1 MCKREHE
8 SFKEYAQRWRDLAA
22 QVAPLMMEREM
33 ITTIVDTLLVFYYE
47 KMVGYTPSGF
57 ADLVFVD
64 ERIEMGLR
72 RDKFDYLALMNR
84 KPGGNGENKKE
95 EGTHAMTIVPT
106 WPNFPPVQQCQY
118 SANINPSHYPPPYQQ
133 RTLNH
138 P

>member
-1 MCKREHE
+1 MEE
-8 SFKEYAQRWRDLAA
+8 SS
-22 QVAPLMMEREM
+22 QVVPPMMEKEM
-33 ITTIVDTLLVFYYE
+33 ITVIVDTLPVLYYK

-95 EGTHAMTIVPT
+95 EGTHVVTAIPT
-106 WPNFPPVQQCQY
+106 WPNFPPAQQYQY
-118 SANINPSHYPPPYQQ
+118 SANISPSHYP
-133 RTLNH
+133 LSH
-138 P
+138 PNFIRG

>member
-1 MCKREHE
+1 
-8 SFKEYAQRWRDLAA
+8 
-22 QVAPLMMEREM
+22 MMEREM
-33 ITTIVDTLLVFYYE
+33 ITVIVDTLPVFYYK

-95 EGTHAMTIVPT
+95 EGTHAVTAIPT
-106 WPNFPPVQQCQY
+106 WPNFPPAQQYHTQPI
-118 SANINPSHYPPPYQQ
+118 SALLITHYH
-133 RTLNH
+133 TLISFGDDH
-138 P
+138 WPTFGFLLTELSCLTLIAA